1 LKQPACDFG
10 PRPACA
16 RPPGPLARQPTI
28 GPSNRPGAARP
39 PFPHGPHSGP
49 RAAQAPLAI
58 GFRSDGRPA
67 ISADQNRQAPVL
79 TPKTLPIFPFLVTQ
93 LGSGA
98 AAGDILPPRR
108 PVRPPRHG
116 RLLPSLLSL
125 LSRSPPL
132 SFLSN
137 GGDGPSRARRGRRH
151 RSRRR
156 QLWPSRARRRAAV
169 EPGTAEFLSSF
180 LCFFSSHTKRRRPLG
195 GGRDVGAGAG
205 PLAGVRV
212 HRSVGAS
219 PSRGSSS
226 VLFRARA
233 KPAAVLSRASSGSAG
248 VFSLAAE
255 QSTLVCRGGRRLWGQ
270 ASSPICSAVNCSRVR
285 VRSKPVL
292 CSSICIENSS
302 LFSL

>member
-1 LKQPACDFG
+1 M
-10 PRPACA
+10 
-16 RPPGPLARQPTI
+16 
-28 GPSNRPGAARP
+28 
-39 PFPHGPHSGP
+39 
-49 RAAQAPLAI
+49 
-58 GFRSDGRPA
+58 
-67 ISADQNRQAPVL
+67 ISAGSKPVGRL
-79 TPKTLPIFPFLVTQ
+79 PKPKTFFPFLVTQ

-98 AAGDILPPRR
+98 AAGGILPPRR
-108 PVRPPRHG
+108 PVRPPRHR
-116 RLLPSLLSL
+116 RLPPSLLSL

-137 GGDGPSRARRGRRH
+137 GGDGPSRARRGRRCH
-151 RSRRR
+151 SRRR

-169 EPGTAEFLSSF
+169 VPATAEFLSSF

-233 KPAAVLSRASSGSAG
+233 KPAAVLSRSSSGSTG

-255 QSTLVCRGGRRLWGQ
+255 QSTLVRCGGRRLWGKKQ
-270 ASSPICSAVNCSRVR
+270 ASLFPDL
-285 VRSKPVL
+285 L
-292 CSSICIENSS
+292 CC
-302 LFSL
+302 